1 MCTAP
6 SDSMYPE
13 VSPLTGETGLRRK
26 RHVPIVLLDYIGTW
40 LTPKKDK
47 KKKNHKE

>member
-1 MCTAP
+1 MRMAP

-26 RHVPIVLLDYIGTW
+26 RHVPKKLVFFVGIGTC
-40 LTPKKDK
+40 
-47 KKKNHKE
+47 